1 MPAGYTLSAIIL
13 EQYLS
18 SDPVAFLGI
27 QPGPTFPNDP
37 ETTAPGDLLGWL
49 HFGADQVG
57 LDLLPLMGANGQ
69 GFTPPLPA
77 GTYSFWAQQTGEP
90 TIDILDF
97 VVTVPSPGT
106 ALPLA
111 VSAIGLA
118 RGRVRRRA
126 LNSA

>member
-1 MPAGYTLSAIIL
+1 
-13 EQYLS
+13 
-18 SDPVAFLGI
+18 
-27 QPGPTFPNDP
+27 
-37 ETTAPGDLLGWL
+37 
-49 HFGADQVG
+49 
-57 LDLLPLMGANGQ
+57 MGANGQ